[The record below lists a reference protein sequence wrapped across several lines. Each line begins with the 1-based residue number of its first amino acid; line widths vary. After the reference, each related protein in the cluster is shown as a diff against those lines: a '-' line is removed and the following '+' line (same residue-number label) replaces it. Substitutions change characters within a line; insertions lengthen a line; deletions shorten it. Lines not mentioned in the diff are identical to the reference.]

1 MQLYILLTETCNLHC
16 PMCIRGHQHG
26 NDLSLEML
34 QHIVNRGD
42 LDGLDVVLTGGEPTQ
57 SPIVCEATRLVS
69 RVAKTVCITTNGTDA
84 DRLCALQ
91 GIPNFSVQVSID
103 GDATVHDEIRGRGTF
118 TKVTAT
124 LSALE
129 EHEIP
134 YVVSSVVGR
143 KNRMA
148 IFRLATWLETLKRM
162 RYWNVSFE
170 MPFGNAGLENMMSS
184 QEWNLFVDELLEYA
198 RVKLRIKKLFPF
210 ELYDNHR
217 AELMHLAT
225 KHRRLNCGSGRDKL
239 YVYPD
244 LSVYPCTCLQDHCV
258 GNLTEKSLMEIQQS
272 ECMRAFLEYH
282 VLPQTICASCDY
294 LPFCNGGCIGMAV
307 HYGGG
312 MGMGDIR
319 CPKIQAIQKMGRL

>member
-1 MQLYILLTETCNLHC
+1 
-16 PMCIRGHQHG
+16 MCIRGHQHG

-42 LDGLDVVLTGGEPTQ
+42 LDGLDVVPTR

-69 RVAKTVCITTNGTDA
+69 LVAKTVCITTNGTDA

-244 LSVYPCTCLQDHCV
+244 LSVYPCTCY
-258 GNLTEKSLMEIQQS
+258 GNPAERMYASLFRIS
-272 ECMRAFLEYH
+272 RSSTNNLRI
-282 VLPQTICASCDY
+282 L
-294 LPFCNGGCIGMAV
+294 
-307 HYGGG
+307 
-312 MGMGDIR
+312 
-319 CPKIQAIQKMGRL
+319 